1 MPRPPKPTKDHIRDG
16 TYRKDRHAI
25 RKQFELLNEIP
36 TPPFTDSRRVRYWD
50 HFCEK
55 LIITNI
61 LTIQHLDAVEML
73 CNLRSDLDDL
83 NKQLQT
89 EGATFQTDSGQLKP
103 HPAYGLKLQTQAQI
117 LRVYEHF
124 GFTPRTSTMLK
135 TAAAPEKE
143 KDPFEELLQMTAAFN
158 SEKPKSRQPKA

>member
-55 LIITNI
+55 LITTNI

-73 CNLRSDLDDL
+73 CKMSADLDDL
-83 NKQLQT
+83 NEQVRT
-89 EGATFQTDSGQLKP
+89 EGATFQTDTGQIKAN
-103 HPAYGLKLQTQAQI
+103 PAYGLKIQLQGQI
-117 LRVYEHF
+117 IRLYEQF
-124 GFTPRTSTMLK
+124 GFTPRTSMMLK

-158 SEKPKSRQPKA
+158 SEKPKSKQPKA